1 MKTKLHQFQHSNQK
15 WMDRKQLEVNTK
27 PTNIPILKK
36 EKDYV
41 EAKYNDNLKI
51 VIFTI
56 VVKGKFVDGVIIN
69 LDEIDKYVII
79 RYAVGQSLFKIIL
92 EV

>member
-1 MKTKLHQFQHSNQK
+1 M
-15 WMDRKQLEVNTK
+15 EVNTK

-79 RYAVGQSLFKIIL
+79 RYAVG
-92 EV
+92 